1 VTISL
6 RSVQSTTCR
15 SRMLHRRTLES
26 SDPLMKYP
34 SSTGLKWM
42 QVTEHI
48 YIYSRNAITRAIG
61 KIIEANRAYHFG
73 SRILITVIAVREGLE
88 AHLALRVPQPHCLV
102 HRR

>member
-48 YIYSRNAITRAIG
+48 YIYI
-61 KIIEANRAYHFG
+61 
-73 SRILITVIAVREGLE
+73 
-88 AHLALRVPQPHCLV
+88 Q
-102 HRR
+102 